1 MRDVIDPVLD
11 MKGLSTAAAGGG
23 GGRGG
28 GDRATMEPSV
38 DNAAALSQ
46 LRVNKL

>member
-1 MRDVIDPVLD
+1 MRDVIDPALD

-23 GGRGG
+23 GGE
-28 GDRATMEPSV
+28 RATAEPSV

-46 LRVNKL
+46 Q